1 MAMSIAV
8 TPVVRA
14 LVRGRFTAEARAGSV
29 TPPAEGDAA
38 PAEADSAAAE
48 VLADSSK
55 VRRVAWAVVLLLGWG
70 FSYSIGWSKGW
81 TAGAADADAR
91 FQALSQCMIN
101 LPQAQ
106 AATQSPA
113 ATDAPANA
121 FRTSDALETATAAE
135 QGSAADGAN
144 GRL

>member
-8 TPVVRA
+8 TPLVRA
-14 LVRGRFTAEARAGSV
+14 LLRGKSAAEA
-29 TPPAEGDAA
+29 PPDSGAA
-38 PAEADSAAAE
+38 MAEADSPPAE
-48 VLADSSK
+48 VSR
-55 VRRVAWAVVLLLGWG
+55 VRRIAWAVVLLLGWG

-91 FQALSQCMIN
+91 FEALSQCMIN

-106 AATQSPA
+106 AAAEAPPDPFRMADGVETA
-113 ATDAPANA
+113 ATAD
-121 FRTSDALETATAAE
+121 
-135 QGSAADGAN
+135 QGFPADGAA